1 MKSRGGLQTVR
12 PYNYV
17 IVGFVC
23 FLVSCPG
30 SDLSEMHLSAMWKDV
45 KKRTKRDFLI
55 PCAKKMMDLILRQ
68 EFDEYVKY
76 EIVS

>member
-1 MKSRGGLQTVR
+1 MKSRGGPQTVR

-45 KKRTKRDFLI
+45 KKHVQKGIF
-55 PCAKKMMDLILRQ
+55 
-68 EFDEYVKY
+68 
-76 EIVS
+76 